1 MTDLEEYEND
11 YLERLKKKQTGE
23 ETIEDEELDDDVIQ
37 FNYVNQKTK
46 PTGRKAPIF
55 EITNIHCHSELETMI
70 TIDYKH
76 PMSVRERLFFSR
88 KNSPSLYSRDY
99 IKKSISNFVR
109 FEIETTRAKNTKWSY
124 GGTKEIGDNFES
136 GYTLNVGFTDDEQIV
151 RRVLVKV
158 LMEYKFGCFPSSNSI
173 LAHRDAQYPTESEAA
188 KILNSIAK
196 SFVGG
201 KTSKIRNFPKPTIS
215 AKNDTASISEAR
227 QLLARA
233 RKARQAR
240 QAQSQKRA

>member
-1 MTDLEEYEND
+1 MTELEEYEND

-23 ETIEDEELDDDVIQ
+23 ETIEDEELDDDVKQ
-37 FNYVNQKTK
+37 FVVDDPEGKPLTK
-46 PTGRKAPIF
+46 PMGRKAPIF

-188 KILNSIAK
+188 KILNSITK
-196 SFVGG
+196 SFIGIDFEG
-201 KTSKIRNFPKPTIS
+201 IYY
-215 AKNDTASISEAR
+215 NDIER
-227 QLLARA
+227 RIEEL
-233 RKARQAR
+233 
-240 QAQSQKRA
+240 KRA